1 MSEKKFENRLIFGE
15 VMDKSLVTCFLDSQ
29 SSNLLFEIITVLDG
43 ALSLPTWFS
52 RELIDDVLSSVCV

>member
-1 MSEKKFENRLIFGE
+1 
-15 VMDKSLVTCFLDSQ
+15 MDKSLVICFLDSQ